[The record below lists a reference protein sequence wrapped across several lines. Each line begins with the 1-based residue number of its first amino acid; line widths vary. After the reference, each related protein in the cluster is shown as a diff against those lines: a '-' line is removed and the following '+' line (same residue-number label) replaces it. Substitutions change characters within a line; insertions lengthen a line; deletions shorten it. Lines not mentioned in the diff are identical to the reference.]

1 MDQPA
6 FGGDTM
12 KRVYIMVA
20 IVVALA
26 VAEGVFYTLTRD
38 AGFTPPD
45 SGSHRNANVGYERI
59 ISLSPSVTET
69 LFALGLGDRIVGVT
83 RFCNYPPEAREKVR
97 LGGYVDPNYEAVA
110 MLEPDIVIVL
120 EEHEEVQK
128 FLAELDITCLVVA
141 NKNIDDILG
150 TITVLG
156 ETFDV
161 EKRSEALVSG
171 IRGRIAEI
179 QKKTDGLPRPSVLIS
194 VGRNVGTGS
203 LEDVYVAGGNTY
215 YDELIRY
222 AGGRNAYTGA
232 NVPYPVI
239 SAEGLLHLDPDCII
253 DLVPALVGKGVDR
266 AAILKDWETVP
277 GLEARKNG
285 KIFVLDGDY
294 MVIPGPRF
302 VMFLEDLVRILH
314 PEISLK

>member
-1 MDQPA
+1 
-6 FGGDTM
+6 M
-12 KRVYIMVA
+12 KRAYIITA
-20 IVVALA
+20 IVVVLA
-26 VAEGVFYTLTRD
+26 TAGGVLYMLNHD
-38 AGFTPPD
+38 SGFAPPD
-45 SGSHRNANVGYERI
+45 SRSSMDANLGYERI

-69 LFALGLGDRIVGVT
+69 LFALGLGDRVVGVT
-83 RFCNYPPEAREKVR
+83 RFCNYPPEARGKVR

-120 EEHEEVQK
+120 EEHDEVQK
-128 FLAELDITCLVVA
+128 FLAELGITCLVVA
-141 NKNIDDILG
+141 NKSIDDILG

-161 EKRSEALVSG
+161 EKRSETLVSG

-179 QKKTDGLPRPSVLIS
+179 REKTDGLPRPSVLIS
-194 VGRNVGTGS
+194 IGRNIGAGS
-203 LEDVYVAGGNTY
+203 LEDVYIAGGNTY

-222 AGGRNAYTGA
+222 AGGRNAYTGV
-232 NVPYPVI
+232 NVPYPVV

-253 DLVPALVGKGVDR
+253 DLVPALAGGGINRTD
-266 AAILKDWETVP
+266 ILKNWETVP

-285 KIFVLDGDY
+285 SIYILDGDY
-294 MVIPGPRF
+294 TVVPGPRF

-314 PEISLK
+314 PEISLR